1 MNAPLETY
9 NIAVIDD
16 ASDDE
21 LFKELYQ
28 ELQVITRPRSIDESS
43 ISTTSREVQEHLT
56 EPVDTNEDATATCPT
71 LSLSNHSEE
80 VPKSEDLDPEEF
92 QSLADAIFMST
103 NDAVSFNSSE
113 LVPCKLSTN
122 GSSSSQ
128 PNLES
133 HTEDPNG
140 DTDNYALVSQIENAL
155 KKIASS
161 SQESQDVFS
170 NLIRCSTE
178 CTSQADSEDIY
189 SLSSIDDTEEV
200 LHVSLPSHL
209 QNKKVLRFIS
219 PRADRSLV
227 KTKDWMSSRFYKPER
242 FLGRVCSKAPAR
254 KKVRFGYTPRYRA
267 YKNVTNCGYALK
279 RTLSGCLQ
287 TQTTTAHNVPGSDL
301 KSILKSRFNANLSEE
316 LEAVS
321 LHMLKFDDDYEELE
335 LRCHFQKTISNTGL
349 NKLMASS
356 EGEFL
361 KDEFLKFASGNE
373 RYKLLMARE
382 ARHNLFNCSTDIFE
396 SSR

>member
-16 ASDDE
+16 DSDDE
-21 LFKELYQ
+21 LFKELHQ
-28 ELQVITRPRSIDESS
+28 ELQVITQPSNMSY
-43 ISTTSREVQEHLT
+43 TFFEVI
-56 EPVDTNEDATATCPT
+56 T
-71 LSLSNHSEE
+71 LKKSL
-80 VPKSEDLDPEEF
+80 KSEDLDPEEF

-128 PNLES
+128 PNLERY
-133 HTEDPNG
+133 TEDPNG
-140 DTDNYALVSQIENAL
+140 GTYDYTLVSQIENAL
-155 KKIASS
+155 KKIAST

-170 NLIRCSTE
+170 NLMRCSTE
-178 CTSQADSEDIY
+178 CTSQADSDGIY

-209 QNKKVLRFIS
+209 QNKK
-219 PRADRSLV
+219 
-227 KTKDWMSSRFYKPER
+227 SSQ
-242 FLGRVCSKAPAR
+242 
-254 KKVRFGYTPRYRA
+254 VRFGYTPRYRA

-287 TQTTTAHNVPGSDL
+287 TQTTTPHNVPGSDL

-349 NKLMASS
+349 NKLMASR

-361 KDEFLKFASGNE
+361 KDEFLKFAFW
-373 RYKLLMARE
+373 K
-382 ARHNLFNCSTDIFE
+382 
-396 SSR
+396 